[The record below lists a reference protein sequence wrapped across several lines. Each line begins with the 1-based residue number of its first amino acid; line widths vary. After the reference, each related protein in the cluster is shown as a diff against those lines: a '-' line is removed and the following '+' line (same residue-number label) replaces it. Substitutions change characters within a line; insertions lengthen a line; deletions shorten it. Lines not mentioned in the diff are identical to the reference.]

1 MSLTALCCL
10 HLPLQLPCATHL
22 PGPQHHH
29 QQQQQQQ
36 QGTRA
41 SAVVVSGVS
50 KKRNPIRE
58 VGRDVLP
65 DGAPNTPWRRL
76 KLRIQTAV
84 SLQVS
89 RWWALVCAS
98 ACVHGSGVRSGDESG

>member
-1 MSLTALCCL
+1 M
-10 HLPLQLPCATHL
+10 
-22 PGPQHHH
+22 
-29 QQQQQQQ
+29 
-36 QGTRA
+36 
-41 SAVVVSGVS
+41 VVSGVS

-84 SLQVS
+84 SLQVG
-89 RWWALVCAS
+89 VCMS
-98 ACVHGSGVRSGDESG
+98 VCVWGGGHLG